1 MLDLQKELKKKNE
14 ITNKEVKKGKI
25 LWVSNNPENIND
37 FNYKKQFDFESLD
50 GDLEDCE
57 THSIDQN

>member
-1 MLDLQKELKKKNE
+1 MKLQKEFREKHQ
-14 ITNKEVKKGKI
+14 IDNKEVKKGKI

-50 GDLEDCE
+50 GDLEDYE